1 MTILKHE
8 LRQGRASLLIWTAA
22 ISFLLGVCVL
32 IYPEMAKQMGEISTM
47 FADMGSFSQ
56 AFGMDKVSFGEF
68 SGFFAVEC
76 GNVLGL
82 GGAFF
87 AALLGI
93 TALAKEE
100 KEHTAEFLLS
110 HPVSRTAVV
119 AGKLGAILFQLFV
132 LDLAAALITLL
143 SMAMI
148 RETLPAS
155 TLALL
160 FSAYFLMQA
169 ETAAITFGI
178 SAFLR
183 RGGMGMGLGLAALF
197 YFLNLISNMLEETRF
212 LKYFTPFGYA
222 EGADILADHSIRAEY
237 LAAGMALSLTG
248 VFLAFWQYRRK
259 DIG

>member
-1 MTILKHE
+1 MCWDWE
-8 LRQGRASLLIWTAA
+8 AR
-22 ISFLLGVCVL
+22 
-32 IYPEMAKQMGEISTM
+32 
-47 FADMGSFSQ
+47 
-56 AFGMDKVSFGEF
+56 
-68 SGFFAVEC
+68 
-76 GNVLGL
+76 
-82 GGAFF
+82 FF

-119 AGKLGAILFQLFV
+119 AGKLGAVLFQLFV
-132 LDLAAALITLL
+132 LDLTAALVSLL

-160 FSAYFLMQA
+160 FLAYFLMQV

-183 RGGMGMGLGLAALF
+183 RGGMGLGLGLAALF
-197 YFLNLISNMLEETRF
+197 YFLNLISNLLEETRF

-248 VFLAFWQYRRK
+248 VFLAFWQYRKK